1 MKSPPQINSEEVL
14 LVSSHQVKMKIMPSM
29 QDIRMPLR
37 VQLQHT
43 KKQPRA
49 RLKEKSNVLPQA
61 IIDLKL
67 MEYSL

>member
-1 MKSPPQINSEEVL
+1 
-14 LVSSHQVKMKIMPSM
+14 
-29 QDIRMPLR
+29 MPLR

-43 KKQPRA
+43 KKQLRA